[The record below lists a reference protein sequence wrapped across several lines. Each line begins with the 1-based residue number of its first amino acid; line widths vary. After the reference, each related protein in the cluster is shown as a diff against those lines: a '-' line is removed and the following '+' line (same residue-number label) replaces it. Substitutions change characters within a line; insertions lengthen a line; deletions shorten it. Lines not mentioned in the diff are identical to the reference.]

1 MLPQARSPRSRWL
14 FYHQWPETLNRP
26 KQPGNQAQES
36 DLSLGFP
43 SIFPVVRILPVKNSK
58 PSFRNSGSEKV
69 LIALERMAN
78 NFVATSAAHDHQNT
92 WAHMACMAVEVFSQS
107 LLHWGLCLCQKAT
120 LQICQKPREAA
131 PRKTGMWVLVK
142 LEHLELLKFHESS
155 ERILVRPGFARS
167 GLPFSK
173 VLRPSEHL
181 AVDLWFLSLE
191 VVIKRCLKPFC
202 TDLHATRGALLISV
216 DQRSLT
222 VAPRL
227 ATLDLLSSSS
237 QTWAQPGMFATPS
250 SLI

>member
-1 MLPQARSPRSRWL
+1 
-14 FYHQWPETLNRP
+14 
-26 KQPGNQAQES
+26 
-36 DLSLGFP
+36 
-43 SIFPVVRILPVKNSK
+43 
-58 PSFRNSGSEKV
+58 
-69 LIALERMAN
+69 
-78 NFVATSAAHDHQNT
+78 
-92 WAHMACMAVEVFSQS
+92 
-107 LLHWGLCLCQKAT
+107 
-120 LQICQKPREAA
+120 
-131 PRKTGMWVLVK
+131 MWVLVK